1 MDACL
6 DAVPSGERCCSSDRL
21 CWHPDPAMRRCGA
34 VGCVDMPDWGTEKV
48 TSMVDLFHDNYQ
60 FNQTI
65 SSWDVARVERF
76 DRFSKCSGTCQ
87 FTGGDLSRW
96 DTSSAKSMASMF
108 EGCSR
113 FNSDISRWDVRA
125 VTDMYNMFKNASVFT
140 ADITRWQT
148 DSLVNSSNMF
158 LGADAW
164 RTIHAQCGEE
174 NDPYYDDDTCAH
186 HPDKADKY
194 DDHSSGPPGAWTR
207 LVKRW
212 TRDFFFGDDMVV
224 DDSSHESGVRDGHL
238 SVSYDGK
245 RIAAGGT
252 NDTGVYVR
260 VFEWND
266 DAGWKRAGGDV
277 VTGQALAG
285 GLSLS
290 GDGKFLAVGD
300 TNTRSVYVFHWN
312 ARNSTWD
319 QLGDTLEDTSG
330 PNGAEAF
337 GYAVSLSRDGSRL
350 AVGAPGGS
358 GFTRVFK
365 RDAAKASWS
374 RMGVDIRGPSVDS
387 GLGLGAV
394 VSLSLDGTRLAVAAP
409 GAGIARA
416 YKWDRASSGWSRMGG
431 DLTAGMD
438 AGGVEQIALSGDGS
452 HVAIAAPAAE
462 SGVVTVYRWNRG
474 SAAWDAVGESL
485 DADAATGDRFGSS
498 LSLSRDGSRLA
509 AGAEHGDDGYVRVFD
524 WNPEDAH
531 WYMAPKVNL
540 DGTGG
545 ERFGRNVVLSGNG
558 AILAV
563 AKHGSDDSGAVITH
577 ALECDAEAAGPPPNG
592 RYGTCGVS
600 ARILN
605 VTGSSSSSSS
615 VGSSVDACVP
625 VCDEGFE
632 LTEPSVCDPFTGG
645 FRSGRCL
652 CPCDVA
658 WRDKGFYM

>member
-1 MDACL
+1 
-6 DAVPSGERCCSSDRL
+6 
-21 CWHPDPAMRRCGA
+21 
-34 VGCVDMPDWGTEKV
+34 
-48 TSMVDLFHDNYQ
+48 
-60 FNQTI
+60 
-65 SSWDVARVERF
+65 
-76 DRFSKCSGTCQ
+76 
-87 FTGGDLSRW
+87 
-96 DTSSAKSMASMF
+96 
-108 EGCSR
+108 
-113 FNSDISRWDVRA
+113 
-125 VTDMYNMFKNASVFT
+125 
-140 ADITRWQT
+140 
-148 DSLVNSSNMF
+148 
-158 LGADAW
+158 
-164 RTIHAQCGEE
+164 
-174 NDPYYDDDTCAH
+174 
-186 HPDKADKY
+186 
-194 DDHSSGPPGAWTR
+194 
-207 LVKRW
+207 
-212 TRDFFFGDDMVV
+212 
-224 DDSSHESGVRDGHL
+224 
-238 SVSYDGK
+238 
-245 RIAAGGT
+245 
-252 NDTGVYVR
+252 
-260 VFEWND
+260 
-266 DAGWKRAGGDV
+266 
-277 VTGQALAG
+277 
-285 GLSLS
+285 
-290 GDGKFLAVGD
+290 
-300 TNTRSVYVFHWN
+300 
-312 ARNSTWD
+312 
-319 QLGDTLEDTSG
+319 
-330 PNGAEAF
+330 
-337 GYAVSLSRDGSRL
+337 
-350 AVGAPGGS
+350 
-358 GFTRVFK
+358 VFK

-387 GLGLGAV
+387 GLGLGAA

-409 GAGIARA
+409 GAVIARA

-431 DLTAGMD
+431 DLTVGMD

-605 VTGSSSSSSS
+605 VTGS
-615 VGSSVDACVP
+615 CVP